1 MPKKEKV
8 GRTDDDLLP
17 DIEKMKQQ
25 GKSKEE
31 MRKELGIGMERLY
44 RLLNKLESKSV
55 NPSGDI
61 QIPPPTE
68 QDIIDGTVKKATGK
82 IVDNLS
88 EKYSKDYVGSMKA
101 AAILKELETRYK
113 LTVESWGYRW
123 EDFVRQA
130 IDYGFQKA
138 QELEK
143 LESLLQLLEVMNN
156 E

>member
-25 GKSKEE
+25 GKSFVE
-31 MRKELGIGMERLY
+31 MKKELGIGSTRLS
-44 RLLNKLESKSV
+44 RLLTRLQSKSV
-55 NPSGDI
+55 NPTGEI
-61 QIPPPTE
+61 QIPPPVE
-68 QDIIDGTVKKATGK
+68 QKIINGTVNLASKK

-88 EKYSKDYVGSMKA
+88 EKYSKEYVGSMQA
-101 AAILKELETRYK
+101 AAILKEMEMRYK

>member
-1 MPKKEKV
+1 MPKKEKI

-44 RLLNKLESKSV
+44 RLLNKLESKSE

-68 QDIIDGTVKKATGK
+68 QDIIDGTVKKATTK

-101 AAILKELETRYK
+101 AAILKEMEMRHK
-113 LTVESWGYRW
+113 LTVESWGFTW
-123 EDFVRQA
+123 EDFVQQA
-130 IDYGFQKA
+130 IEFAFQKYNDY
-138 QELEK
+138 LK
-143 LESLLQLLEVMNN
+143 LRNFLLSMAMEEVK
-156 E
+156 

>member
-17 DIEKMKQQ
+17 DVEKMKQQ

-31 MRKELGIGMERLY
+31 IRKELGIGMERLY

-68 QDIIDGTVKKATGK
+68 QDIIDGTVKKATTK

-88 EKYSKDYVGSMKA
+88 EKYSKEYVGSMQA
-101 AAILKELETRYK
+101 AAILKEMEMRYK
-113 LTVESWGYRW
+113 LTVEAWGYRW

-143 LESLLQLLEVMNN
+143 LVSLLQLLEVMNN